1 MDTSKHLA
9 QLAADDATVVAWLGL
24 LALVLA
30 LVALG
35 LGAALYATR
44 QELKRD
50 HALCM
55 HAWSAL
61 ETEQKLVKR
70 GQEERDQLVLTMNRL
85 LTRITEL
92 QEAVR
97 ILGGVA
103 SDQLDRMRDEASGFG
118 MLDSEGRSTETKGTA

>member
-1 MDTSKHLA
+1 MY
-9 QLAADDATVVAWLGL
+9 G
-24 LALVLA
+24 
-30 LVALG
+30 
-35 LGAALYATR
+35 TR
-44 QELKRD
+44 QDLKRD
-50 HALCM
+50 HDLCM

-61 ETEQKLVKR
+61 EAEQKLVKR

-103 SDQLDRMRDEASGFG
+103 NDQLDRMRDEASGFG
-118 MLDSEGRSTETKGTA
+118 VLDSEGRSTETKGTA